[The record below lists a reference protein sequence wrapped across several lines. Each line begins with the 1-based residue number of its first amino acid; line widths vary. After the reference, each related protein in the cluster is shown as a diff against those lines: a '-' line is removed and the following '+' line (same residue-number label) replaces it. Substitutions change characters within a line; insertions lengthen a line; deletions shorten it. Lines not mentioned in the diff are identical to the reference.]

1 MGEANGSDRL
11 ERLRRIIEDVHAGMP
26 VDLVKPRLAKLV
38 SEVSHEELVS
48 LEQKLI
54 REGMSPKMVRGIC
67 DLHSSIVR
75 EQAEG
80 DPLARVPAGHP
91 VDTFRRSHRAIAGE
105 VDRMERVMERILAGE
120 GDIESLLEEWRAALE
135 RLLEVDKHY
144 LRKEN
149 LLFPFLERHGI
160 HGPSQVMWAKHDEIR
175 KMLRRLRDELARDD
189 RDLAH
194 WQYVARELGI
204 PLGRAILEMISKEEK
219 ILLPLALQKLAAGE
233 WGEIWR
239 ELPRYPFSLVQPSI
253 GWMPPPTPDKEE
265 PTASPVSGKVFLG
278 SSGSVTPRQLRAILR
293 TLPLDLTFV
302 DADDRVAFFSHG
314 PDPIFDRAP
323 TVIGRKV
330 QFCHPPSSVHLVE
343 KILQEFRAGTRDS
356 ATFWIRMGE
365 RYVLIRY
372 YAVRDGS
379 EYLGALEVT
388 QDIAPLREI
397 EGERRLLAED

>member
-1 MGEANGSDRL
+1 MGTADGNDRL

-26 VDLVKPRLAKLV
+26 VEMVKPRLAKLV

-54 REGMSPKMVRGIC
+54 RDGMNPKMVRGIC

-91 VDTFRRSHRAIAGE
+91 VDTFRRSHRAIAAE
-105 VDRMERVMERILAGE
+105 VDRMERVMERVLAGD
-120 GDIESLLEEWRAALE
+120 GDAGELLAEWREVLE

-175 KMLRRLRDELARDD
+175 KLLRRLRDELARDH
-189 RDLAH
+189 RDAAH
-194 WQYVARELGI
+194 LQYVARELGL
-204 PLGRAILEMISKEEK
+204 PLCRAILEMISKEEK

-253 GWMPPPTPDKEE
+253 GWMPPPGPEE
-265 PTASPVSGKVFLG
+265 DREALAATGERVSLG
-278 SSGSVTPRQLRAILR
+278 ARGSVTPRQLRVILK

-314 PDPIFDRAP
+314 PEPIFDRAP

-343 KILQEFRAGTRDS
+343 KILAGFREGTRDT

-372 YAVRDGS
+372 FAVREGG

>member
-1 MGEANGSDRL
+1 MGTADGNDRL

-26 VDLVKPRLAKLV
+26 VEMVKPRLAKLV

-54 REGMSPKMVRGIC
+54 RDGMNPKMVRGIC

-91 VDTFRRSHRAIAGE
+91 VDTFRRSHRAIAAE
-105 VDRMERVMERILAGE
+105 VDRMERVMERVLVGDGDAGE
-120 GDIESLLEEWRAALE
+120 LLAEWREVLE

-175 KMLRRLRDELARDD
+175 KLLRRLRDELARDH
-189 RDLAH
+189 RDAAH
-194 WQYVARELGI
+194 LQYVARELGL
-204 PLGRAILEMISKEEK
+204 PLCRAILEMISKEEK

-253 GWMPPPTPDKEE
+253 GWMPPPGPEE
-265 PTASPVSGKVFLG
+265 DREALAATGERVSLG
-278 SSGSVTPRQLRAILR
+278 ARGSVTPRQLRVILK

-314 PDPIFDRAP
+314 PEPIFDRAP

-343 KILQEFRAGTRDS
+343 KILAGFREGTRDT

-372 YAVRDGS
+372 FAVREGG

>member
-1 MGEANGSDRL
+1 MGHDDGDRL

-26 VDLVKPRLAKLV
+26 VEMVKPRLAKLV
-38 SEVSHEELVS
+38 GEVSHEELVS

-54 REGMSPKMVRGIC
+54 RQGMNPRMVRGIC

-75 EQAEG
+75 EQSSG

-91 VDTFRRSHRAIAGE
+91 VDTFRRSHRAIAAE
-105 VDRMERVMERILAGE
+105 VDRMERVMERIAAAD
-120 GDIESLLEEWRAALE
+120 GDVDELLDEWRAALE

-175 KMLRRLRDELARDD
+175 RMLRRLRDELAREG
-189 RDLAH
+189 RDLSH
-194 WQYVARELGI
+194 WQFVARELGA
-204 PLGRAILEMISKEEK
+204 PLCRAILEMISKEEK
-219 ILLPLALQKLAAGE
+219 ILLPLALDKLSAGE
-233 WGEIWR
+233 WGAIWR
-239 ELPRYPFSLVQPSI
+239 ELPRYPFTLVQPSI
-253 GWMPPPTPDKEE
+253 GWR
-265 PTASPVSGKVFLG
+265 VSLG
-278 SSGSVTPRQLRAILR
+278 SSGSVSPRQLRAILG
-293 TLPLDLTFV
+293 TLPFDLTFV

-314 PDPIFDRAP
+314 PEPIFDRAP

-343 KILQEFRAGTRDS
+343 RILDEFRSGRRDQ

-372 YAVRDGS
+372 YAVREGG

-388 QDIAPLREI
+388 QDIAPIQRI